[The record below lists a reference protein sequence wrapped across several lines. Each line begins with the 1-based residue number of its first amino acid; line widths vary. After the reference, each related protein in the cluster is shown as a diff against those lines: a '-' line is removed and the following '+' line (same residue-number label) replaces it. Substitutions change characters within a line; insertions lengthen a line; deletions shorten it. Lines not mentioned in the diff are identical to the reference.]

1 MSLVSRGIRGFA
13 VSMRERLH
21 GLYVITDEELCP
33 GRSHVEIAEAALQ
46 GGARIIQLRDK
57 NAADRAFYKVALQL
71 RKLTLEAGAFFLVN
85 DRVDV
90 ASAVKAD
97 GVNVGQTDLP
107 ITAARRL
114 LGPGAIIGVSAS
126 NVEQARQ
133 AEIDGASYI
142 GFGPVFPTGTK
153 LDAGPVSCLET
164 LAKVCGLVGVPVV
177 AIGGINSE
185 NIASVAAAGAACA
198 AVVSA
203 IVCADDIA
211 AATAGLIA
219 AFQSKIA

>member
-1 MSLVSRGIRGFA
+1 
-13 VSMRERLH
+13 MRERLR

-33 GRSHVEIAEAALQ
+33 GRTHAEIAEGALR

-57 NAADRAFYKVALQL
+57 NANDRGFFKAALRI
-71 RKLTLEAGAFFLVN
+71 RKLTADAGALFLVN

-90 ASAVKAD
+90 AAAVKAD
-97 GVNVGQTDLP
+97 GVNLGQADLP
-107 ITAARRL
+107 VMAARGI
-114 LGPGAIIGVSAS
+114 LGPGAIIGVSAD

-142 GFGPVFPTGTK
+142 GFGPVFPTTTK
-153 LDAGPVSCLET
+153 LDAGPVSGLT
-164 LAKVCGLVGVPVV
+164 SLAKVCGLVDLPVV
-177 AIGGINSE
+177 AIGGINVE
-185 NIASVAAAGAACA
+185 NIASVAGAGAVCA

-211 AATAGLIA
+211 AATSELIS
-219 AFQSKIA
+219 AFGRRDMV